1 MISDLEA
8 AGPAA
13 LRELTTADAVERLNP
28 VPAEEAANT
37 LATLPFA
44 QAVAILDQPE
54 LTDAPAILAAMPE
67 ALAGRLLEAMADDRA
82 ADIDQIGHRRI
93 APHRAVSAEHIGKKG
108 ANGGKGERLRDDII
122 QRRHVAARIQIK
134 GARDRHTSQAEVEP
148 QFDDFA
154 LKFFTHAC
162 GAISFEIREIL
173 GLLDV
178 YVIQN
183 RHYTR

>member
-13 LRELTTADAVERLNP
+13 LRELTTADAVERLKP

-67 ALAGRLLEAMADDRA
+67 ALAGW
-82 ADIDQIGHRRI
+82 G
-93 APHRAVSAEHIGKKG
+93 
-108 ANGGKGERLRDDII
+108 N
-122 QRRHVAARIQIK
+122 
-134 GARDRHTSQAEVEP
+134 
-148 QFDDFA
+148 
-154 LKFFTHAC
+154 C
-162 GAISFEIREIL
+162 
-173 GLLDV
+173 
-178 YVIQN
+178 
-183 RHYTR
+183 